1 MDQSTTSSN
10 EATLRLG
17 QRLRRARLIRNL
29 TQSEIAKNQFSVSY
43 VSAVERGQIRPSL
56 GALEK
61 LAERLQIPITD
72 LLSDGEFSVRLAPS
86 PGNRRENP
94 TERHREEVES
104 RLREAQILL
113 YQRRSDEATEL
124 LLRLSGEHLTSRD
137 AVVVQLTLA
146 FCYLEQGRAE
156 DVRRVAELT
165 IPLAERAGE
174 RELAERLRDALGQA
188 LSLMQSHETAL
199 DQYRRCLGA
208 VQDTSVHDPGFEL
221 ALLLRTG
228 NEYSALGDYA
238 QAVACLEQAAALA
251 EREILQPERLASAYW
266 SISRAQASKG
276 DQPGAKI
283 YAIRSLA
290 AYAAADYRRSITSV
304 YTQLGTALART
315 GQTTEAF
322 SRLRTAGSMAAGQ
335 GDLRGVAE
343 AQTALAQLYLDE
355 KQSSAAQRAAHE
367 AQAAAERL
375 GDATLQARAL
385 LLLARVQEARK
396 PLSKADPRY
405 ERAIALLQETH
416 ATDQLKQAYEQF
428 SEYLERRGDSQRA
441 FEMLKQAY
449 KSAQLGS

>member
-1 MDQSTTSSN
+1 
-10 EATLRLG
+10 
-17 QRLRRARLIRNL
+17 
-29 TQSEIAKNQFSVSY
+29 
-43 VSAVERGQIRPSL
+43 
-56 GALEK
+56 
-61 LAERLQIPITD
+61 
-72 LLSDGEFSVRLAPS
+72 
-86 PGNRRENP
+86 
-94 TERHREEVES
+94 
-104 RLREAQILL
+104 
-113 YQRRSDEATEL
+113 
-124 LLRLSGEHLTSRD
+124 
-137 AVVVQLTLA
+137 VVVQLTLA

-266 SISRAQASKG
+266 SISRARASKG